1 MNDLRQRRRGLD
13 HSRLDDSRLDD
24 SRLDHSRL
32 GHVRDVLCHLGSSLY
47 SFVLMIQWG
56 LLVPEHCLFPEH
68 RLFTIHRANLNSSND
83 SRTAEL
89 RCADM

>member
-1 MNDLRQRRRGLD
+1 
-13 HSRLDDSRLDD
+13 
-24 SRLDHSRL
+24 
-32 GHVRDVLCHLGSSLY
+32 
-47 SFVLMIQWG
+47 MIQWG

>member
-1 MNDLRQRRRGLD
+1 M
-13 HSRLDDSRLDD
+13 
-24 SRLDHSRL
+24 
-32 GHVRDVLCHLGSSLY
+32 RDVLCHLGSSLY

-68 RLFTIHRANLNSSND
+68 RLVTIHRANLNSSND